1 MEAAPPFPVVTGQRQ
16 LAAIMFTDVVG
27 YSAQMHDEELATL
40 NRVERD
46 LASMRRTVENRSGS
60 VIKMTGDGLLI
71 QFGSAVEAVA
81 CALEIQRTFHSRLE
95 AGVISSPLRH
105 RIGIHLGDVFVSQGD
120 VMGDGVN
127 IAARL
132 VAVAP
137 PGGIVISHMIYEV
150 VKNKLPLHTV
160 RLGPQQL
167 KNIKAAVSA
176 YKVLLESPELTNAT
190 ATATPPPAPAATT
203 AMAPAPATV
212 GRGGSRLPKLA
223 VLVLLVAGLAVAGRY
238 FFQQYLAHQEDLESS
253 QSAQA
258 ALGAR
263 LKNPGA
269 ATATEPPAATTEDFA
284 ALVTATPARLQAA
297 GANAATIKSA
307 TTAADLL
314 LVWLTDELARYTK
327 DRPLAVASLGD
338 PSFQGARVFT
348 DASHDLYFAEGG
360 AFRRRTWAELK
371 EPVQAAIIVS
381 VLRQASPPAGPELRR
396 GAEAFAYLHGL
407 PQMTAALGR

>member
-27 YSAQMHDEELATL
+27 YSAQMHDAELATL

-46 LASMRRTVENRSGS
+46 LASMRRTVENRSGL
-60 VIKMTGDGLLI
+60 VMKMTGDGLLI
-71 QFGSAVEAVA
+71 QFASAVEAVA

-105 RIGIHLGDVFVSQGD
+105 RIGIHVGDVFVTEGD

-132 VAVAP
+132 VAIAP
-137 PGGIVISHMIYEV
+137 PGGIVISQMVFEM

-160 RLGPQQL
+160 RLGAQQL
-167 KNIKAAVSA
+167 KNIKAAVNA
-176 YKVLLESPELTNAT
+176 YKVLLEDPALAAT
-190 ATATPPPAPAATT
+190 APPPPVAPAGGVPVP
-203 AMAPAPATV
+203 APAPAP
-212 GRGGSRLPKLA
+212 GGASRLQKVA
-223 VLVLLVAGLAVAGRY
+223 ALVLLVAGLAVAGNY
-238 FFQQYLAHQEDLESS
+238 FFRQYLAHEEELAAS

-263 LKNPGA
+263 LKKSD
-269 ATATEPPAATTEDFA
+269 EPKGDALPAAPAAADFA
-284 ALVTATPARLQAA
+284 ALTTATPARLQGD
-297 GANAATIKSA
+297 GANAALIQSA
-307 TTAADLL
+307 TTSANLL
-314 LVWLTDELARYTK
+314 LAWLTSELARYTK
-327 DRPLAVASLGD
+327 DRPLVVTGLGD
-338 PSFQGARVFT
+338 PAFAGARIFT
-348 DASHDLYFAEGG
+348 GANQEIFFAEGG

-381 VLRQASPPAGPELRR
+381 ALSQASPPAGPELQR
-396 GAEAFAYLHGL
+396 GAEAFAYLNGQPAML
-407 PQMTAALGR
+407 PALPR

>member
-27 YSAQMHDEELATL
+27 YSAQMHDAELATL

-60 VIKMTGDGLLI
+60 VMKMTGDGLLI
-71 QFGSAVEAVA
+71 QFTSAVEAVA

-105 RIGIHLGDVFVSQGD
+105 RIGIHVGDVFLTEGD

-132 VAVAP
+132 VAIAP
-137 PGGIVISHMIYEV
+137 PGGIVISQMVFEM

-160 RLGPQQL
+160 RLGAQQL
-167 KNIKAAVSA
+167 KNIKAAVNA
-176 YKVLLESPELTNAT
+176 YKVLLEDPALAAPSPAPQTTPAT
-190 ATATPPPAPAATT
+190 APIVRPAPV
-203 AMAPAPATV
+203 P
-212 GRGGSRLPKLA
+212 GGASRLQKIVA
-223 VLVLLVAGLAVAGRY
+223 LVLLVVGLAAAGNY
-238 FFQQYLAHQEDLESS
+238 FFRQYLAHQEELAAS

-263 LKNPGA
+263 LKKSDAPAGPGPAAAPAAENFAALATTTPAHLRGDGVAADTIQA
-269 ATATEPPAATTEDFA
+269 ATAS
-284 ALVTATPARLQAA
+284 
-297 GANAATIKSA
+297 AN
-307 TTAADLL
+307 LL
-314 LVWLTDELARYTK
+314 LIWLMNELPRYTK
-327 DRPLAVASLGD
+327 DRPLVVNGLGD
-338 PSFQGARVFT
+338 PSFAGARIFT
-348 DASHDLYFAEGG
+348 DANQDLYFAEGG
-360 AFRRRTWAELK
+360 AFRHRAWTELK

-381 VLRQASPPAGPELRR
+381 ALRQASPPAGPELRR
-396 GAEAFAYLHGL
+396 GAEAFAYLHGQ
-407 PQMTAALGR
+407 PRMIPALGQ